1 MDTLINNRYQLG
13 ALLGRGGMGAIYR
26 AHDTFLERDV
36 AVKLLDETGLGTEG
50 RSRLLNEARAA
61 AQLNHPN
68 IVSIYDAGEQNG
80 APYIVMELVE
90 GRVAVRLAPAEDG
103 ARSSASPS
111 RSALRWSTPTAP
123 GSCTAI

>member
-1 MDTLINNRYQLG
+1 MWRLKI
-13 ALLGRGGMGAIYR
+13 
-26 AHDTFLERDV
+26 
-36 AVKLLDETGLGTEG
+36 LDETGLGTEG

-90 GRVAVRLAPAEDG
+90 GESLFE
-103 ARSSASPS
+103 S
-111 RSALRWSTPTAP
+111 RPEKMPEIIAICKQICSALEHAHSAGIVHRDLKPENVLIQPNGVAKLTDFGLARLVVHQDDV
-123 GSCTAI
+123 